1 MASNTEQLPDKLVRP
16 RLNMLLLGRNEGSRK
31 IPDTL
36 FEGMNCLKVL
46 RLEAKILSSQ
56 SLRFLTNLQSLY
68 LKNCDF
74 SDNLSSLGK
83 LKRLETLS
91 LEGCGMVALPNEL
104 GEMESL
110 RLLDLRYC
118 YKLKQIP
125 QNVIQRLSR
134 LEELIMDFDSFNNW
148 DVEGTSN
155 ANLSELNSLPC
166 LVFLSLSFDLKYLPQ
181 GFVFPSLQRYD
192 ICINSP
198 CSSFSEDTRT
208 KWFDLRVLAIKELNF
223 FSMNAFK
230 VLFRTVEYIRIES
243 CEMECIVDTTSRGDH
258 PVMFA
263 NLIKLHLVNMSCLRT
278 ICEGPN
284 HYVIF
289 SNLTGFVADGCTRL
303 VSLFSTSLAQNLK
316 KLKKLHLLQC
326 NEVKQIISEDKGMIL
341 ERHSQPICLPELQ
354 TIVVRNCRKL
364 EYMFPLLVARGLP
377 QLEILILKDLPQ
389 LKQVFDHEE
398 EGDARDGN
406 NSSVWPSLKDVKVV
420 NCPKMK
426 WSCFADLEANVPA
439 HGKVI
444 LYFFWFLHFLDK
456 TYASAVF
463 EILNKSEY

>member
-1 MASNTEQLPDKLVRP
+1 MVCTKL
-16 RLNMLLLGRNEGSRK
+16 NILLLGRNEASRE
-31 IPDTL
+31 ISDTL
-36 FEGMNCLKVL
+36 FEGMNCPKVL
-46 RLEAKILSSQ
+46 RLEDKILSSQ

-134 LEELIMDFDSFNNW
+134 LEELIMTFCGFKNW

-166 LVFLSLSFDLKYLPQ
+166 LVFLSLSLELKYLPQ
-181 GFVFPSLQRYD
+181 GFVFPSLQRYH
-192 ICINSP
+192 ICINCPLYPFLQDTPTTFFNSRIVAIQNLNSP
-198 CSSFSEDTRT
+198 
-208 KWFDLRVLAIKELNF
+208 
-223 FSMNAFK
+223 SMIAFK
-230 VLFRTVEYIRIES
+230 VLFSTVEYIRIES

-258 PVMFA
+258 TVMFA
-263 NLIKLHLVNMSCLRT
+263 NLIKLHLVKMSCLRT

-289 SNLTGFVADGCTRL
+289 SNLTDFVANGCTRL
-303 VSLFSTSLAQNLK
+303 VSLFSPSLAQSLK
-316 KLKKLHLLQC
+316 KLKKLHLLYC
-326 NEVKQIISEDKGMIL
+326 NELKQIISEDEGMIL
-341 ERHSQPICLPELQ
+341 ESHSQPICLPELQ
-354 TIVVRNCRKL
+354 TIYVRDCGKL
-364 EYMFPLLVARGLP
+364 EYMFPISVARDLP
-377 QLEILILKDLPQ
+377 QLESLELDDLPQ

-398 EGDARDGN
+398 EGDVRDGN
-406 NSSVWPSLKDVKVV
+406 NSSVWPSLKELQVV

-426 WSCFADLEANVPA
+426 LSFFADLEANVPA
-439 HGKVI
+439 LGKVI
-444 LYFFWFLHFLDK
+444 LYFIFL
-456 TYASAVF
+456 VF
-463 EILNKSEY
+463 ALFG